1 MTALITVSFTH
12 FQDMANQLDAYP
24 EDLTRVGGTKTTVK
38 YAATREVWEKHFGW
52 MDGVSGISSYD
63 WQPGY
68 GRSAGSAAG
77 RIAKAL
83 QRAAGKEAAV

>member
-12 FQDMANQLDAYP
+12 YQEMANQLDAYP
-24 EDLTRVGGTKTTVK
+24 DELIRLGGTKTTVK
-38 YAATREVWEKHFGW
+38 YAATREVGEKHFGY
-52 MDGVSGISSYD
+52 MDSMGGMAAD
-63 WQPGY
+63 WTPGY

-83 QRAAGKEAAV
+83 TRATTEG